1 MFGFVFAAFCF
12 FGLVALAVSRRR
24 HRGARGFYR
33 FFSRLGTTPGQERVL
48 RNAMLDLRDA
58 SREVLSHTREA
69 RPELA
74 TILAE
79 SSFDEERVRA
89 WLAVRKTELGTLED
103 RLLASL
109 KQVHDVLDDEQRR
122 EFSSFVKH
130 GPWIFGRYA
139 HGGYGHRPSC

>member
-12 FGLVALAVSRRR
+12 FGLVALAATRRR

-33 FFSRLGTTPGQERVL
+33 FFSRLGATPGQERVL

-58 SREVLSHTREA
+58 SREALAHTKEA

-74 TILAE
+74 SILAE
-79 SSFDEERVRA
+79 SSFDEERVRG
-89 WLAVRKTELGTLED
+89 WLAARKTELETLED
-103 RLLASL
+103 RFLASL

-122 EFSSFVKH
+122 ELSTFVKH
-130 GPWIFGRYA
+130 GPWLFGRYA
-139 HGGYGHRPSC
+139 RGGYHHGHSC